1 MAHADNVCR
10 CMKRI
15 QIGFRTF
22 FAVVLLG
29 ACALTADAASEM
41 PGVAVVELFTSEGCS
56 SCPPAEALLNELD
69 KRAHDEALPVF
80 ALAFHVDY
88 WNDLGWKDRFS
99 KREYS
104 RRQRQYAARLRE
116 RVYTPQMIV
125 NGQDVFVGSNRAQA
139 ERAVREATETPSG
152 ATTLALETTYSDAAG
167 DNRLVHAI
175 VTGDVPDDYH
185 VVFALVE
192 HGLTSDV
199 QRGENK
205 GRRLVHRAVVRSL
218 VAGGAVSPVK
228 ADLPVPS
235 DANPSNLEVV
245 VFVQHKTKLNII
257 GAAKAKILSK

>member
-1 MAHADNVCR
+1 
-10 CMKRI
+10 MKRI
-15 QIGFRTF
+15 QIGFLTVF
-22 FAVVLLG
+22 TAVLLG
-29 ACALTADAASEM
+29 ACALTADARSGP

-69 KRAHDEALPVF
+69 RHAHDEALPVF

-104 RRQRQYAARLRE
+104 RRQRQYAEHLQG

-125 NGQDVFVGSNRAQA
+125 NGRDVFVGSNRAQA
-139 ERAVREATETPSG
+139 ERAVREATETPS
-152 ATTLALETTYSDAAG
+152 AAALALETAYSDAGG

-175 VTGDVPDDYH
+175 ATGDVPDGYR

-218 VAGGAVSPVK
+218 VAGGTLSPVK

-235 DANPSNLEVV
+235 DANPSHLEVV
-245 VFVQHKTKLNII
+245 AFVQHKRNLKII
-257 GAAKAKILSK
+257 GAARAKILLK